1 MAPSGS
7 AGAVQRFPPGAAGRW
22 MRRTRAIASE
32 AAASARSQKVATVL
46 TMAVVAA
53 LCSTVLLTAG
63 RTEGSA
69 AAVLTSLDA
78 SGTRSIIVRAQ
89 PAAALDTAVL
99 ERLRPLRDV
108 AWVAAFGPAEDVTN
122 AAIPAGP
129 RIALRPAYGIGAPAP
144 APATPAPAPA
154 APAPA
159 TPAYGTQLPAAA
171 VVTPEAAR
179 QFGLADGV
187 GAVASPGS
195 GTVWLVGG
203 RLELPPDLRFLEPIV
218 LAPAPQTQPPQPATP
233 SDTTGA
239 YPPQPIAVLVVR
251 ATSPAL
257 VGPVAAAVTSLLGV
271 DDPTT
276 VTVETSE
283 QLAAVRLDVEQQL
296 GGFGRAMV
304 LSSFGASAA
313 LVAAI
318 LYALVMLRR
327 RDFGRRRALG
337 AARSLVVTLLLA
349 QTGMLATLGAAAGT
363 LGALCALAAAAS
375 PLPSPPFVASVAVL
389 AVLTSVVAAV
399 LPAFVASTRDPLREL
414 RVP

>member
-1 MAPSGS
+1 M
-7 AGAVQRFPPGAAGRW
+7 
-22 MRRTRAIASE
+22 
-32 AAASARSQKVATVL
+32 L

-69 AAVLTSLDA
+69 TAVLTSLDA

-89 PAAALDTAVL
+89 PAAALDTSVL

-129 RIALRPAYGIGAPAP
+129 RIALRPTYGMDDPAPMPAAPAP
-144 APATPAPAPA
+144 AAPAPA

-159 TPAYGTQLPAAA
+159 TPAPATQLPAAA

-179 QFGLADGV
+179 QLGLADGV
-187 GAVASPGS
+187 GAVASPSS

-218 LAPAPQTQPPQPATP
+218 LAPAPQQHPPQPAAPSGTP
-233 SDTTGA
+233 GESPAGPSGTTGDHL
-239 YPPQPIAVLVVR
+239 PQPVAVLVVR

-283 QLAAVRLDVEQQL
+283 QLAAVRVEVEQQL

-349 QTGMLATLGAAAGT
+349 QTGMLATLGAAAGI

-375 PLPSPPFVASVAVL
+375 PLPSPPFVAAVGVL